1 MGHAA
6 LLLQLPRTMLGPLAP
21 LRVRLVV
28 AVGPMALGADALLLL
43 ITAQALLLLAVVR
56 TAHVIVALLVLH
68 HLWARRDLPGLDLAA
83 RGALLHV
90 ATIGVRG
97 LARLDGLSGS
107 ALLVAAMARQLLG
120 LRPLNLLPGPN
131 PLALRVIAAHGF
143 GPRVL
148 ATRGVLAM
156 LGILANGILARR
168 RLVGSCRAWPATAT
182 LAVFPFPDFR
192 LGLLLAGEIPGV
204 VTRAGLGTETQCQ
217 DRAQRKRPQGPLGA
231 GDVHC
236 LCPFCMT
243 VRLLTCVHLAAS
255 AMNQLLVLPAPFSF
269 QAKMP
274 LGNTAAR
281 ANERRAPLD
290 TLVSRHTHRN
300 ARQ

>member
-1 MGHAA
+1 MQVLLLVTVLGHAA

-43 ITAQALLLLAVVR
+43 LTAQALLLLAVVR
-56 TAHVIVALLVLH
+56 TAHVIAALLALH
-68 HLWARRDLPGLDLAA
+68 HLWARRDLPGLDLPA
-83 RGALLHV
+83 RGTLFHV

-131 PLALRVIAAHGF
+131 PLALRVISTYGF
-143 GPRVL
+143 VL
-148 ATRGVLAM
+148 RGLAM
-156 LGILANGILARR
+156 LGILADGILARS
-168 RLVGSCRAWPATAT
+168 RLVGSCRSLPATAS

-192 LGLLLAGEIPGV
+192 LGLFLAGEIPGV
-204 VTRAGLGTETQCQ
+204 VACAGLGAETQCQ

-236 LCPFCMT
+236 LCPFRMT
-243 VRLLTCVHLAAS
+243 VRLLTCAHLAAS
-255 AMNQLLVLPAPFSF
+255 AMNQLLALPAPFSF
-269 QAKMP
+269 R
-274 LGNTAAR
+274 AR
-281 ANERRAPLD
+281 APIPRTERDSPGGAKP
-290 TLVSRHTHRN
+290 
-300 ARQ
+300 A